1 MADEKDRFGETMRLM
16 ERAQEDIYFTKR
28 DQELIAKLKAKLQP
42 VVPGDAKLRCL
53 KCPGELETYTFEG
66 FILDRCRSC
75 GGIWMDQG
83 ELEGVIRKITRGPL
97 GAWLDKLAAKV
108 EVRAKEGVTP

>member
-16 ERAQEDIYFTKR
+16 ERAQEDIYFAKR
-28 DQELIAKLKAKLQP
+28 DQELIAKLKAKLLP
-42 VVPGDAKLRCL
+42 VGNQESQLRCP

-66 FILDRCRSC
+66 YILDRCRSC

-97 GAWLDKLAAKV
+97 SAWIDTLTAK
-108 EVRAKEGVTP
+108 T